1 MPIAVFRAGFGFLF
15 GGRLLML
22 EHLGRTSGVW
32 RQVVVEVADR
42 EGPLTFVVA
51 SGFGPR
57 AQWYRNLE
65 ADPRCVVSVG
75 TIRRRRARA
84 ELLGEEESRRL
95 LDRYSAKHPRTW
107 KMLNQAI
114 VDATGQADPS
124 IPMVRLRLEPA

>member
-1 MPIAVFRAGFGFLF
+1 MPIAAFRAGFGFLF

-22 EHLGRTSGVW
+22 EHLGRSSKAW
-32 RQVVVEVADR
+32 RQVVLEVADR
-42 EGPLTFVVA
+42 EDPLTFVVA

-65 ADPRCVVSVG
+65 ADRRCVVSVG

-95 LDRYSAKHPRTW
+95 LDRYSAKHPGTW
-107 KMLNQAI
+107 KVLNRAI
-114 VDATGQADPS
+114 VDATGQADPT
-124 IPMVRLRLEPA
+124 IPMVRLRLDPA